1 MSRLPHAHRW
11 RNAAQSRRRVLLA
24 DGTTGTLTR
33 WPTAEGRRCTVVAQG
48 RHLHPTT
55 DQVRLV
61 CYRCDEDPVTNGAPL
76 PLCDYCM
83 RTLTREAHEV
93 PA

>member
-1 MSRLPHAHRW
+1 MSRLPNADRW
-11 RNAAQSRRRVLLA
+11 RNAAQSRRRVYLD

-33 WPTAEGRRCTVVAQG
+33 WPTADGRRCTVIVQG

-61 CYRCDEDPVTNGAPL
+61 CYRCDEGPVAAGAPL
-76 PLCDYCM
+76 PICRHCEQALIM
-83 RTLTREAHEV
+83 EAGQR
-93 PA
+93 